1 MCVFPITEQLRLP
14 ELRADT
20 RVAPVRIQSRITRFV
35 EINAAEFESCAS
47 QSTAKGADE
56 PIASTST
63 AAAAPSDDAQAMHFF
78 RMTLT
83 RDSLQLSAAMSV
95 APDYP
100 TQAPRIVL
108 WDSTPNASVSLG
120 VLDPELRK
128 LSDPDALKAS
138 DAAARSVVPNVE
150 LLRAMEA
157 ELSLVHAADGA
168 GAADE
173 LLARQMRRLAEL
185 WEIAHEVAAR
195 GDAFGDGGK
204 FCTRAHRGRERRPP
218 FAFSTELQV
227 FTHQ

>member
-1 MCVFPITEQLRLP
+1 
-14 ELRADT
+14 
-20 RVAPVRIQSRITRFV
+20 
-35 EINAAEFESCAS
+35 
-47 QSTAKGADE
+47 
-56 PIASTST
+56 
-63 AAAAPSDDAQAMHFF
+63 
-78 RMTLT
+78 
-83 RDSLQLSAAMSV
+83 MSV

-100 TQAPRIVL
+100 TQAPRTRAVGL
-108 WDSTPNASVSLG
+108 DAERGSVSLG
-120 VLDPELRK
+120 VLDARAAQA
-128 LSDPDALKAS
+128 DAIRTRCEAS

-157 ELSLVHAADGA
+157 ELSLVHAADGV